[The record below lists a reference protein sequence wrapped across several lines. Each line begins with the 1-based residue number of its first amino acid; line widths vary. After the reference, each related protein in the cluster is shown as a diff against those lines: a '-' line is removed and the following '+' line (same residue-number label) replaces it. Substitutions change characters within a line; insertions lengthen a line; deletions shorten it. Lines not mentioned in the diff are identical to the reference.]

1 MRKLK
6 VGIIGSTGMVG
17 QRFVSLLS
25 GHPWFDIE
33 VLAASRRS
41 AGKRYADLI
50 GDIWIQSERLPEYIG
65 DMIVRDAADINGI
78 AEAIDFAFCAVNM
91 DKKEVR
97 ELENSFAMAECP
109 IISNNSAHRLT
120 PDVPMIVP
128 ELNASHAE
136 VIEFQRKRLHTKRG
150 FIAVKSNCSLQSYL
164 PLLFPLRERWGLRE
178 AYVTTMQAVS
188 GAGRR
193 LETYPEIHDNVI
205 PCIPG
210 EEDKS
215 EIEPRKILGHIENGE
230 IVLSDS
236 VAIHAKCT
244 RVPISDGH
252 MASVFA
258 LFDQKPSIEEVKQAW
273 EGFGKLDLP
282 SAPEQFIAIHDE
294 ADRPQTRLD
303 RDAGNGMSI
312 SVGRLKYCSENCL
325 SFVGL
330 SHNTVRGAA
339 GGAVL
344 LAEQLVKEGYI
355 EP

>member
-25 GHPWFDIE
+25 EHPWFDIE

-164 PLLFPLRERWGLRE
+164 PLLFPLRERWG
-178 AYVTTMQAVS
+178 
-188 GAGRR
+188 
-193 LETYPEIHDNVI
+193 
-205 PCIPG
+205 
-210 EEDKS
+210 
-215 EIEPRKILGHIENGE
+215 
-230 IVLSDS
+230 
-236 VAIHAKCT
+236 
-244 RVPISDGH
+244 
-252 MASVFA
+252 
-258 LFDQKPSIEEVKQAW
+258 
-273 EGFGKLDLP
+273 
-282 SAPEQFIAIHDE
+282 
-294 ADRPQTRLD
+294 
-303 RDAGNGMSI
+303 
-312 SVGRLKYCSENCL
+312 
-325 SFVGL
+325 
-330 SHNTVRGAA
+330 
-339 GGAVL
+339 
-344 LAEQLVKEGYI
+344 
-355 EP
+355 